1 MDIFAPT
8 LNQMLY
14 LFLFILIG
22 FLLAHFKVVDKTAAG
37 ILGKFEN
44 AVFIPALVMGT
55 FINNFKVSRLNS
67 TWKIM
72 VFSLALELIIIPL
85 AFAFSK
91 MCTKNIDKQKIYIY
105 GLAFSNFSFMGN
117 AIVQS
122 IFPEIFMEYII
133 FTLVLWT
140 IIYIWA
146 VPSLLVSFD
155 NGAKM
160 TIRQRL
166 KGFAN
171 PMFICMVVGMIIGLL
186 EIKLPL
192 FVTSVIDAASSCM
205 SPVAMLLTGITV
217 AGISFKK
224 IFSDISVYIITF
236 IRLIALPAV
245 FMFALFGLSML
256 VPISETIFICAVCS
270 IAMPLG
276 LNTIVIPS
284 AYGKDTTT
292 ATAMALISH
301 TLSVVTIPLV
311 FMVLQKL
318 IDFM

>member
-1 MDIFAPT
+1 MEIFNPT

-22 FLLAHFKVVDKTAAG
+22 FLLAHFKIVNKDAAG

-44 AVFIPALVMGT
+44 TVFIPALVMGT
-55 FINNFKVSRLNS
+55 FINNFKVSQLNS

-72 VFSLALELIIIPL
+72 VFSLLLELIIIPL
-85 AFAFSK
+85 SFLLAK
-91 MCTKNIDKQKIYIY
+91 ICTKDKDKQKIYTY
-105 GLAFSNFSFMGN
+105 GLGFSNFSFMGN
-117 AIVQS
+117 AIVKS
-122 IFPEIFMEYII
+122 IFPDIFMEYII
-133 FTLVLWT
+133 FTLVLWA

-146 VPSLLVSFD
+146 VPSLLVCPE

-160 TIRQRL
+160 TFRQRL
-166 KGFAN
+166 RGFAN
-171 PMFICMVVGMIIGLL
+171 PMFVCMIIGMIIGLF
-186 EIKLPL
+186 EIQLPT

-205 SPVAMLLTGITV
+205 SPVAMILTGITV

-224 IFSDISVYIITF
+224 VFADFSVYMITF
-236 IRLIALPAV
+236 FRLIAIPFV
-245 FMFALFGLSML
+245 FMFVLFGLAKFLPITETML
-256 VPISETIFICAVCS
+256 ICAVCS

-284 AYGKDTTT
+284 AYGKDTTS
-292 ATAMALISH
+292 ATAMALVSH
-301 TLSVVTIPLV
+301 TLSVITIPIV

-318 IDFM
+318 LSA